1 MKTVLITG
9 ASRGIGRDIAK
20 RLAKEDYRII
30 INYNKSEE
38 EAKKLEEEIRAM
50 GKDAL
55 AIKADITKFSEVE
68 EMFKEVAKKFKGVDI
83 LINNAGISSYALFQ
97 DIDEKTWDNIFDVN
111 VKGVYNSIH
120 AALPI
125 C

>member
-38 EAKKLEEEIRAM
+38 DRK
-50 GKDAL
+50 
-55 AIKADITKFSEVE
+55 SV
-68 EMFKEVAKKFKGVDI
+68 V
-83 LINNAGISSYALFQ
+83 
-97 DIDEKTWDNIFDVN
+97 
-111 VKGVYNSIH
+111 
-120 AALPI
+120 
-125 C
+125 

>member
-55 AIKADITKFSEVE
+55 AIKADVTKFSEVE
-68 EMFKEVAKKFKGVDI
+68 EMFKEVTKKGKDVDI
-83 LINNAGISSYALFQ
+83 LINNAVISSYALFQ
-97 DIDEKTWDNIFDVN
+97 DID
-111 VKGVYNSIH
+111 
-120 AALPI
+120 
-125 C
+125 